1 MLFLTARWAF
11 RLATTAFWW
20 KTSRLKV
27 WHWLNKSLIK
37 ATVAERQKTINT
49 RIRNTGTINNVKVL
63 VKT

>member
-1 MLFLTARWAF
+1 
-11 RLATTAFWW
+11 
-20 KTSRLKV
+20 
-27 WHWLNKSLIK
+27 LNKSLIK